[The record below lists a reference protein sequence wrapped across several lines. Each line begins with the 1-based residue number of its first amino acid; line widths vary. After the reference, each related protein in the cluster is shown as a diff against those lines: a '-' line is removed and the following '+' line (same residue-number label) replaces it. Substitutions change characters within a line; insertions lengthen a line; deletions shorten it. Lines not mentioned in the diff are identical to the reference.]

1 MNTTVS
7 PIKYGYSDNGNR
19 YVKSTQYKKIGAGI
33 GLGMTAGCITA
44 NGRKE
49 LWEKMSKGILLAPD
63 LREKLVRIAVVPAF
77 LVGPAVIGGLIGFA
91 TDSILNKVRAHNTD
105 KKADKEVAIIKKYE
119 DAKAQE
125 TQEN

>member
-1 MNTTVS
+1 MNTNVS

-33 GLGMTAGCITA
+33 GLGVTAGSFMA
-44 NGRKE
+44 QGREVIWQK
-49 LWEKMSKGILLAPD
+49 LIGGFRHSP
-63 LREKLVRIAVVPAF
+63 EKLVRIAVVPAF
-77 LVGPAVIGGLIGFA
+77 FVGPAFIGGLIGSGIDA
-91 TDSILNKVRAHNTD
+91 ILNKVRAHKAD
-105 KKADKEVAIIKKYE
+105 KETDKEVAIIQKHE